1 MRHQRSSNRNDNS
14 ERAASM
20 VSSIESERN
29 TTIRDKPESKKA
41 SLKILTEK
49 LDRDLMFALAEV
61 LHCDATDI

>member
-1 MRHQRSSNRNDNS
+1 
-14 ERAASM
+14 M

-41 SLKILTEK
+41 SLKILAEK